1 MSSTSRRE
9 REKQKRRND
18 IINAAEKVFFAKGY
32 DKVTMDEIA
41 NEAEVNK
48 ALLYYYFK
56 NKEALFFA
64 VNLYGVKILHEMYVE
79 CSNLNIDGYGKVM
92 AMIQALYDFSKE
104 HPDYFRIYCYTGT
117 ERFQMSDN
125 EDAQKI
131 VDLRTG
137 MWRLMVEAIIAGIQ
151 DGTIRNDLDPV
162 ELSIYIN
169 TLAINALNLEF
180 TFRMVLDARNISSD
194 NFWDDLSRFME
205 PSLRPL
211 KKIS

>member
-1 MSSTSRRE
+1 MSITSRRE

-162 ELSIYIN
+162 EMSIYIN
-169 TLAINALNLEF
+169 TLAINALNLEL
-180 TFRMVLDARNISSD
+180 TFKMVLDARYISSD

-211 KKIS
+211 ESI